1 MVLKDHGKIMFCFRQ
16 NGKSKGKG
24 PRNDGKLSLTDMCMI
39 SINVNI
45 FKTFKIK
52 VKTSIDFFSLFTQF

>member
-1 MVLKDHGKIMFCFRQ
+1 MFCFRQ
-16 NGKSKGKG
+16 GNGKSKGKG
-24 PRNDGKLSLTDMCMI
+24 PRDDGKLSLTDMWII

-52 VKTSIDFFSLFTQF
+52 VKTSIDFFSLCTQF